1 MTRLT
6 RRGWIVVGAL
16 LAMAAMAIF
25 GQWTP
30 ILRRGRGDDAACLT

>member
-1 MTRLT
+1 MTQLT

-25 GQWTP
+25 GQWIADP
-30 ILRRGRGDDAACLT
+30 AARARR

>member
-16 LAMAAMAIF
+16 LTMAAMAVF
-25 GQWTP
+25 GQWAP
-30 ILRRGRGDDAACLT
+30 DPASRARR